1 MMGSVKMGKN
11 YNLEQELIR
20 LKLEKRD
27 LILAGKNT
35 EKLDNAIKEVE
46 LKLKNQN

>member
-1 MMGSVKMGKN
+1 MGDN
-11 YNLEQELIR
+11 YNLEEELIK

-35 EKLDNAIKEVE
+35 GKLDEAIKAVE
-46 LKLKNQN
+46 LKLKNQK

>member
-35 EKLDNAIKEVE
+35 EKLDDAIKEVE

>member
-1 MMGSVKMGKN
+1 MGN
-11 YNLEQELIR
+11 EYNLEEELIK

-35 EKLDNAIKEVE
+35 EKLDEAIKEVE
-46 LKLKNQN
+46 LKLKLKNQK

>member
-1 MMGSVKMGKN
+1 MGKN

>member
-1 MMGSVKMGKN
+1 MGKN

-35 EKLDNAIKEVE
+35 EKLDDAIKEVE